1 MGLAKIWD
9 IVWDNS
15 LFHWATAIVVFIAV
29 CVELYT
35 VWQYWKSDCG
45 ITGAAVKSLKN
56 PKQKE
61 DRSIRRW
68 KQEHLQINN
77 EGAVVKQD
85 NKYIL
90 IKYPEVLLRPVPR
103 SSLRFVT
110 TLCTAIGVLGT
121 FYGIQEGLQGIN
133 LETSSSEQLMAS
145 SKELLVGMKTAFSTS
160 LMGLGSGSFF
170 TLVLFFCE
178 SLRQK
183 RRDDLRK
190 QLSIATV
197 PIAANND
204 SKEVALQLSQVA
216 SKLDNISAEAIGD
229 AVGKSIAEQ
238 LQGLQQLSSTAIG
251 EAVGRKVLPALQEI
265 YKEQK
270 QIRELQQNQ
279 GQRVLEQLIRDLRV
293 DLIEPLAQK
302 LDDSANLTREA
313 SQAVQKLHQ
322 ELGGIT
328 TSLASSI
335 VTIQNFQEKTLGD
348 LQNFAENLKNTLSTF
363 QSETKG
369 VLEQTGAE
377 INRAVEKSI
386 QGMELQR
393 TAFEESANEA
403 ANTFRGIREELQTA
417 LQQRAEIEKQMLQ
430 ETHTKITDI
439 LAQANTAFREQ
450 TNTLTTVGNEAS
462 QFMNSAKENL
472 VDTLTAT
479 REVVQDDLTKFRQE
493 YQINLQNFFETQ
505 NNLLENTLGQQ
516 RNGLA
521 EVVENLDKTF
531 KEEASRRSELTKEVD
546 QTFIKLHK
554 AAEEVNRLAIA
565 SGLHDTQRLTQ
576 LQLFSQDIGTQIQI
590 VNNSYSEMASTFR
603 ETLQDWKNHFAV
615 SRENFFSK
623 ADSAMADVCSELLKT
638 ANFLVDVNDN
648 RNIMNRGN

>member
-1 MGLAKIWD
+1 MALAKIWD

-15 LFHWATAIVVFIAV
+15 LFHWATAIVVFSAV
-29 CVELYT
+29 SVELYT

-45 ITGAAVKSLKN
+45 TTGAAIKSLKN
-56 PKQKE
+56 PNQGE

-133 LETSSSEQLMAS
+133 LDTSSSEQLMAS

-190 QLSIATV
+190 QLSIVTI

-204 SKEVALQLSQVA
+204 SKEVALQLSHIA
-216 SKLDNISAEAIGD
+216 SKLENISAEAIGD
-229 AVGKSIAEQ
+229 AVAKSIAEQ
-238 LQGLQQLSSTAIG
+238 LQGLQQLSSTTIG
-251 EAVGRKVLPALQEI
+251 EAVGRKVLPALEAI

-279 GQRVLEQLIRDLRV
+279 GQRVLEQLIQDLRV
-293 DLIEPLAQK
+293 DLIEPLVK
-302 LDDSANLTREA
+302 ELGNSANLTKEA
-313 SQAVQKLHQ
+313 SQAVQELRQ
-322 ELGGIT
+322 ELGSIT
-328 TSLASSI
+328 QSLASSI
-335 VTIQNFQEKTLGD
+335 ETIQTFQKETLGK

-369 VLEQTGAE
+369 VLEQTGKE

-386 QGMELQR
+386 E
-393 TAFEESANEA
+393 
-403 ANTFRGIREELQTA
+403 GIG
-417 LQQRAEIEKQMLQ
+417 
-430 ETHTKITDI
+430 
-439 LAQANTAFREQ
+439 NGV
-450 TNTLTTVGNEAS
+450 TT
-462 QFMNSAKENL
+462 
-472 VDTLTAT
+472 
-479 REVVQDDLTKFRQE
+479 
-493 YQINLQNFFETQ
+493 
-505 NNLLENTLGQQ
+505 
-516 RNGLA
+516 
-521 EVVENLDKTF
+521 
-531 KEEASRRSELTKEVD
+531 
-546 QTFIKLHK
+546 
-554 AAEEVNRLAIA
+554 
-565 SGLHDTQRLTQ
+565 
-576 LQLFSQDIGTQIQI
+576 
-590 VNNSYSEMASTFR
+590 YSF
-603 ETLQDWKNHFAV
+603 
-615 SRENFFSK
+615 
-623 ADSAMADVCSELLKT
+623 
-638 ANFLVDVNDN
+638 
-648 RNIMNRGN
+648 